1 MMTEREAPAGR
12 GDTAFVVFMRN
23 NLAIIVGL
31 FLLCLLLTL
40 VTDSFL
46 THNNIMSL
54 LRQISTNSFLTLGM
68 TLCIIIGGIDIGLGS
83 YVALSGT
90 VTAVMI
96 ANYGMSIPPAIGM
109 GLLSGALCGAANG
122 AFIAWVKVPAFIA
135 TMAMMNVARG
145 AAYLATNAEPVRVT
159 DKAFTSIGIGRISLG
174 GMGSVPLPVI
184 YTIVGVAAVAVFLN
198 RTRMG
203 RYIYAVGGNMTAAR
217 YSGVNI
223 KAVQMTVHI
232 ISGFLAAFAGI
243 VLAARMYSG
252 QPAVAQGYEL
262 DAVAASVLGG
272 ISLTGGAG
280 SVISAMIGVLIIGVL
295 QNGLNL
301 LNINSFW
308 QIIAKGLV
316 ILFAVSAD
324 MIRNRRK

>member
-1 MMTEREAPAGR
+1 MTPKTLEATVR
-12 GDTAFVVFMRN
+12 GETAFSVFMRN
-23 NLAIIVGL
+23 NLAIIAGL
-31 FLLCLLLTL
+31 VVMCVLLSLS
-40 VTDSFL
+40 TDSFL
-46 THNNIMSL
+46 TSSNIMSM
-54 LRQISTNSFLTLGM
+54 LRQISTNAFLTLAM
-68 TLCIIIGGIDIGLGS
+68 MLCIIIGGIDIGLGA

-96 ANYGMSIPPAIGM
+96 TNHGQSIPAAILF
-109 GLLSGALCGAANG
+109 GLLSGALCGLANG
-122 AFIAWVKVPAFIA
+122 LFIAYVHVPAFIA

-145 AAYLATNAEPVRVT
+145 AAYLATNAEPIRVR
-159 DKAFTSIGIGRISLG
+159 DRDFAAIGIGRFHQ
-174 GMGSVPLPVI
+174 VPLPII
-184 YTIVGVAAVAVFLN
+184 YTIVGVIAMALFLN
-198 RTRMG
+198 KTRLG
-203 RYIYAVGGNMTAAR
+203 RYIYSVGGNLTAAR

-223 KAVQMTVHI
+223 KAVQIVVHVVA
-232 ISGFLAAFAGI
+232 GVLAAFAGI

-280 SVISAMIGVLIIGVL
+280 SVVSAMIGVLIIGVL

-301 LNINSFW
+301 MNINSFW

-316 ILFAVSAD
+316 ILIAVSAD
-324 MIRNRRK
+324 MLRNRDK

>member
-1 MMTEREAPAGR
+1 MRVKKCDENR
-12 GDTAFVVFMRN
+12 GETAFSVFMKN
-23 NLAIIVGL
+23 NLAIIIGL
-31 FLLCLLLTL
+31 VVLCLLLT
-40 VTDSFL
+40 VGTDSFL
-46 THNNIMSL
+46 THSNIMSV
-54 LRQISTNSFLTLGM
+54 LRQISTNAFLTLAM
-68 TLCIIIGGIDIGLGS
+68 MLCIIIGGIDIGLGA

-96 ANYGMSIPPAIGM
+96 TNYGQSIPVAILF
-109 GLLSGALCGAANG
+109 GLLSGALCGLANG
-122 AFIAWVKVPAFIA
+122 LFIAYIKVPAFIV

-145 AAYLATNAEPVRVT
+145 AAYLATNAEPVRVR
-159 DKAFTSIGIGRISLG
+159 DRDFAAIGIGRIAN
-174 GMGSVPLPVI
+174 VPLPVI
-184 YTIVGVAAVAVFLN
+184 YTIVGVIAMALFLN
-198 RTRMG
+198 KTRMG
-203 RYIYAVGGNMTAAR
+203 RYIYAVGGNLTAAKF
-217 YSGVNI
+217 SGVNI
-223 KAVQMTVHI
+223 KAVQIVVHI
-232 ISGFLAAFAGI
+232 LSGVLAAFAGI

-272 ISLTGGAG
+272 ISLTGGSG

-316 ILFAVSAD
+316 ILIAVSAD
-324 MIRNRRK
+324 MLRNRNK